1 MIPARIHR
9 YGTVTST
16 NDTAIEML
24 HRGEPEGTVVTALS
38 QSSGRGRRGR
48 SWIDKPGDCALISLV
63 LTPDKPLSEMG
74 ELTFVMSLGVADYI
88 AEDYGLEPAL
98 KWPNDVLVS
107 DKKIVGILVETVGN
121 LGAVA
126 GIGLNVNQTEL
137 ADEIKDT
144 ATSIAIETGHQS
156 NIDEVCE
163 RFAAKV
169 LEVYEDYLSNGF
181 EHILSLWRERMWGL
195 GRIVEISSEAGSVK
209 GIIDG
214 VEPTGALIVKSADGS
229 LQAIHAADAIKVITG
244 P

>member
-16 NDTAIEML
+16 NDIAIEML
-24 HRGEPEGTVVTALS
+24 HRGEPEGTVVAALS

-48 SWIDKPGDCALISLV
+48 RWIDRPGDCALISLV
-63 LTPDKPLSEMG
+63 LTPGKPLSEMG
-74 ELTFVMSLGVADYI
+74 ELTFVISLGVADYLAI
-88 AEDYGLEPAL
+88 DHGLDPAL

-126 GIGLNVNQTEL
+126 GIGLNVNQVEL
-137 ADEIKDT
+137 ADEIKNT
-144 ATSIAIETGHQS
+144 ATSVAIETGRQS

-169 LEVYEDYLSNGF
+169 LEVYESYLANGF
-181 EHILSLWRERMWGL
+181 EHILNRWLERMWGV
-195 GRIVEISSEAGSVK
+195 GRMVEVSSESGSVT

-214 VEPTGALIVKSADGS
+214 VEPTGELIVKGADGN
-229 LQAIHAADAIKVITG
+229 LHAIHAADAIKVIMG
-244 P
+244 